1 MTKTSKVLLEVKDHS
16 VSKETFQL
24 VKNAEMDYLETIPQP
39 AENELGKY
47 YESED
52 YISHTDA
59 KRSLFEKMYHV
70 VKSYSLNKKVKLIDS
85 FKTEKKTLLDIG
97 AGTGDFLM
105 QAKTKGW
112 EVTGIEPN
120 ENAIANATKKGIALH
135 TSLEKITNQKFDV
148 ITLWHVFEHLPNL
161 ENQIEQIT
169 SLLKPNGV
177 LVIAVPNYKS
187 YDAAYYKEFW
197 AAYDVPRHLWHFSK
211 EGIAQLFSKQNF
223 SISKILPL
231 IFDAF
236 YVSLLSE
243 KYKNGKMNYFK
254 AFQIGMRSNTMAK
267 ATGEYSS
274 LIYVLQRAK

>member
-24 VKNAEMDYLETIPQP
+24 VKNAEMDFLETIPQP

-120 ENAIANATKKGIALH
+120 ENAIANATKKGITLH
-135 TSLEKITNQKFDV
+135 TSLDKIANEKFNV
-148 ITLWHVFEHLPNL
+148 ITLWHVLEHLPNL
-161 ENQIEQIT
+161 ENQIEQIS

-187 YDAAYYKEFW
+187 YDAEYYKEFW

-223 SISKILPL
+223 GISKILPL

-254 AFQIGMRSNTMAK
+254 AFQIGMRSNSRAK

-274 LIYVLQRAK
+274 LIYVLRRAK